1 MRIYT
6 DKHLQNFVPWSGA
19 KDTMAE
25 LTFKQVDALNDII
38 EELYPDGIDETEL
51 NDILWFERDTVAEW
65 LGYENW
71 EALQRENNGDED
83 DEDEEDD
90 DEEDGLTSR

>member
-25 LTFKQVDALNDII
+25 LTDEQVDNLNDII
-38 EELYPDGIDETEL
+38 EELYPDGIEETEL
-51 NDILWFERDTVAEW
+51 NDLLWFECDAIAEW
-65 LGYENW
+65 LGFANW
-71 EALQRENNGDED
+71 EALQKANEEEENG
-83 DEDEEDD
+83 
-90 DEEDGLTSR
+90 